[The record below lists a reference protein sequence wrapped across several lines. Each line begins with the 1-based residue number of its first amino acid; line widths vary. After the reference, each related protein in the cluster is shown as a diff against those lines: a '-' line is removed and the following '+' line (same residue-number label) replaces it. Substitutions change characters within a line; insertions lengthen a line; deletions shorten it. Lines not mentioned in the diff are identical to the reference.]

1 MHPPVAFPAL
11 GGQGRTRPGRRGGA
25 WGIPVDMHAVAMP
38 EGRRKSVAF
47 AYVLLVLFGLF
58 GLHRLYLGHVLSAA
72 GMAAITLV
80 SLPLVWTGLGLLG
93 LVSVG
98 TWALAD
104 ALLIPGM
111 AKDHNG
117 VPAAAGALA

>member
-1 MHPPVAFPAL
+1 M
-11 GGQGRTRPGRRGGA
+11 
-25 WGIPVDMHAVAMP
+25 DMHAVALP
-38 EGRRKSVAF
+38 EGRRKSVGF
-47 AYVLLVLFGLF
+47 AYALLVFFGLF

-111 AKDHNG
+111 TRTCNEV
-117 VPAAAGALA
+117 VPAAAAAEALA

>member
-1 MHPPVAFPAL
+1 
-11 GGQGRTRPGRRGGA
+11 
-25 WGIPVDMHAVAMP
+25 MHAVALP

-47 AYVLLVLFGLF
+47 AYVLLVFFGLF
-58 GLHRLYLGHVLSAA
+58 GLHRLYLGHVQSAA
-72 GMAAITLV
+72 GMAAITIV
-80 SLPLVWTGLGLLG
+80 SLPLVWTGVGLLG

-111 AKDHNG
+111 TKNSNESA
-117 VPAAAGALA
+117 PAAAAEALA